1 LWSNPTPR
9 ASLGG
14 SSSILNSWKEPFFL
28 CTKRLATRTLQTS
41 QNKIVSNND
50 ANTELEG
57 KIDAITQDMS
67 KSYFRNVLKKLAITN
82 PKNAKTICDY
92 ITAEI
97 TELNIKTST
106 KEGKIKVLVWLSD
119 CHNRISFNE
128 MTKSDILVYLNGLR
142 KAISYDPSQTW
153 IGSYNGRQMI
163 LLKFFRW
170 VK

>member
-1 LWSNPTPR
+1 
-9 ASLGG
+9 
-14 SSSILNSWKEPFFL
+14 
-28 CTKRLATRTLQTS
+28 
-41 QNKIVSNND
+41 
-50 ANTELEG
+50 
-57 KIDAITQDMS
+57 MS

-142 KAISYDPSQTW
+142 KAI
-153 IGSYNGRQMI
+153 
-163 LLKFFRW
+163 
-170 VK
+170 

>member
-1 LWSNPTPR
+1 
-9 ASLGG
+9 
-14 SSSILNSWKEPFFL
+14 
-28 CTKRLATRTLQTS
+28 LATRTLQTS

-67 KSYFRNVLKKLAITN
+67 KSYFRNVLKKFAITN

-119 CHNRISFNE
+119 CHNR
-128 MTKSDILVYLNGLR
+128 YLSM
-142 KAISYDPSQTW
+142 K
-153 IGSYNGRQMI
+153 
-163 LLKFFRW
+163 
-170 VK
+170 

>member
-1 LWSNPTPR
+1 MWSNPTPR

-97 TELNIKTST
+97 TELNTKT
-106 KEGKIKVLVWLSD
+106 V
-119 CHNRISFNE
+119 
-128 MTKSDILVYLNGLR
+128 
-142 KAISYDPSQTW
+142 DP
-153 IGSYNGRQMI
+153 
-163 LLKFFRW
+163 
-170 VK
+170 